1 MLSGGSN
8 VIPSHWLLST
18 VNFRNNNIR
27 YNSKIRYSVNLVCTK
42 VSGSFFF
49 FFFFLLLFFFL
60 FFFFGGGGGGDFLF
74 IDTLM
79 LFFKKTY
86 FFVYLLELPRRDDSN
101 KYTKRMFYIYIKK
114 RRSKVSVIH
123 ALDVSISSFFITA
136 NSS

>member
-49 FFFFLLLFFFL
+49 FFFFFVVVFFFV
-60 FFFFGGGGGGDFLF
+60 FFFWGGGGEGIFFSLILSCYSSRKHTFLC
-74 IDTLM
+74 IC
-79 LFFKKTY
+79 
-86 FFVYLLELPRRDDSN
+86 
-101 KYTKRMFYIYIKK
+101 
-114 RRSKVSVIH
+114 
-123 ALDVSISSFFITA
+123 
-136 NSS
+136 